1 MSKLLISKIEADLYK
16 VYYNRGIQPQDRN
29 KTTTTITDNDKKV
42 EQTIE
47 AGSFRV
53 SSFMSNDRAIEE
65 CPM

>member
-1 MSKLLISKIEADLYK
+1 MSKFLISKIEADLYE
-16 VYYNRGIQPQDRN
+16 VYYNQGIQPQDRN
-29 KTTTTITDNDKKV
+29 KTTTTISDNKKKV